1 MGVVVTKQTYEAL
14 EGVAACVGIHSGI
27 LPFVFK
33 LTGWHVS
40 GLALPL
46 LLPDPAALIV
56 AGSVLVACFAA
67 LWRLDHVKKK
77 GLVS

>member
-1 MGVVVTKQTYEAL
+1 MTKQTFEAL
-14 EGVAACVGIHSGI
+14 EGVTACVGIHSGI

-40 GLALPL
+40 GLAWPL

-56 AGSVLVACFAA
+56 AGSVLAACLVALGF
-67 LWRLDHVKKK
+67 LDNAKKK
-77 GLVS
+77 GHVV